1 VDAITFGT
9 GGVDDAE
16 DNEVI
21 WHEYGHAIQDD
32 QVPGFGESE
41 EAGAIG
47 EGFGDYWAVTM
58 SQATSP
64 NTATTPWACVMDW
77 DSTSYTTDTP
87 HCLRRTDG
95 PKIYPGDLDG
105 EVHDDGEI
113 WSHAIWDVNRAL
125 GRTAANRVILES
137 QFYFTPDVSMP
148 AAAQLTVTT
157 ARALY
162 GARAAAKTRAAF
174 QQRGIL
180 A

>member
-1 VDAITFGT
+1 
-9 GGVDDAE
+9 
-16 DNEVI
+16 
-21 WHEYGHAIQDD
+21 
-32 QVPGFGESE
+32 
-41 EAGAIG
+41 
-47 EGFGDYWAVTM
+47 
-58 SQATSP
+58 
-64 NTATTPWACVMDW
+64 MDW

-113 WSHAIWDVNRAL
+113 WSRALWDVNRAL

-137 QFYFTPDVSMP
+137 QFFFTPDVSMP

-162 GARAAAKTRAAF
+162 GARAAAKVRAAF
-174 QQRGIL
+174 QDRGIL
-180 A
+180 P